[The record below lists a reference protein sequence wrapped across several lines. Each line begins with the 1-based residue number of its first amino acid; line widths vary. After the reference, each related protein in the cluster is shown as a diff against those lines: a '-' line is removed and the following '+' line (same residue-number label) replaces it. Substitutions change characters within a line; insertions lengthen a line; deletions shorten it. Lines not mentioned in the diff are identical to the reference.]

1 MTEMTILTVF
11 VVLNVVVLTSGHAGH
26 GSHQTQQPQSFGD
39 PNVIGDQEHLKQHMK
54 GQINTEKPMT
64 PAEMEF
70 HYFRLHDTN
79 NDTLLDGLEI
89 LKALSH
95 MMPPMDFA
103 PHEMNGK
110 TAVEIEGMK
119 NQRIREMMGNYVQ
132 IIDNVLLSDDQNKDG
147 YLSYPEYSVA
157 RRRDAQRMKEMQEK
171 MLRDAN
177 LAKEE
182 MLSKQQQPYNTGL

>member
-1 MTEMTILTVF
+1 MDTTLSLLRLCLLVAMVTAH
-11 VVLNVVVLTSGHAGH
+11 SGHH
-26 GSHQTQQPQSFGD
+26 GEPPKSFGD

-54 GQINTEKPMT
+54 GQINMDKPMS

-79 NDTLLDGLEI
+79 NDTLLDGLEL

-95 MMPPMDFA
+95 MIPPMDFA
-103 PHEMNGK
+103 PQEISGK
-110 TAVEIEGMK
+110 TAVEVENMR
-119 NQRIREMMGNYVQ
+119 NQRVREMMANFVQ
-132 IIDNVLLSDDQNKDG
+132 IIDNVLQLDDRDKDG
-147 YLSYPEYSVA
+147 YLSYPEYSMA
-157 RRRDAQRMKEMQEK
+157 RRRDAQKMKEMQEK

-177 LAKEE
+177 MQKEA

>member
-1 MTEMTILTVF
+1 
-11 VVLNVVVLTSGHAGH
+11 
-26 GSHQTQQPQSFGD
+26 
-39 PNVIGDQEHLKQHMK
+39 
-54 GQINTEKPMT
+54 
-64 PAEMEF
+64 
-70 HYFRLHDTN
+70 
-79 NDTLLDGLEI
+79 
-89 LKALSH
+89 
-95 MMPPMDFA
+95 
-103 PHEMNGK
+103 
-110 TAVEIEGMK
+110 
-119 NQRIREMMGNYVQ
+119 